1 MPPTRKRYD
10 VSEHFGTPW
19 PRAKENEGT
28 GRRGT
33 GWLQTRGAESS
44 NGKRKREE
52 KGRRRGKKRELSEM
66 KIATSERN
74 NGKKEKEDKRKAK

>member
-66 KIATSERN
+66 KEQRN
-74 NGKKEKEDKRKAK
+74 NVQKGKRGQKEGEVS